1 MAHAMRD
8 KFFQTFHESA
18 FAYVG
23 LIAQRVAAH
32 MKGLATPVPISKFLV
47 EEISYAF
54 SK

>member
-1 MAHAMRD
+1 MAHAMRE
-8 KFFQTFHESA
+8 KFVQPLHQSA

-32 MKGLATPVPISKFLV
+32 MKGLATHVAISKFLV

-54 SK
+54 TK